1 MTDEPS
7 RAHDEAREAGTHA
20 WLTTGSLTA
29 GAVAAAVS
37 VFLWWRRKKQASR

>member
-1 MTDEPS
+1 MTEEPA

-29 GAVAAAVS
+29 GALAAAFS
-37 VFLWWRRKKQASR
+37 VFLWWRRRKQASR